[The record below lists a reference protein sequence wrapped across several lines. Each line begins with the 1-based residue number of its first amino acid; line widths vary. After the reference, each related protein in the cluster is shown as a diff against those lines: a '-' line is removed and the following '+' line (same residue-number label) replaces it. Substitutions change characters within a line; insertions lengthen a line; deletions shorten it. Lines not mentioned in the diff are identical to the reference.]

1 MAFSPLRLD
10 TIGTFPS
17 SLPGNFAGME
27 NPYLMS
33 PELSG
38 KFMGFDYGD
47 KDDKEDEPKE
57 NENGNRMTDY
67 EKEKLK
73 LMQESMEFRNYILSP
88 EYQDREYKR
97 ADDLAAAQM
106 ARAQEYGKE
115 AAMYGYL
122 YQGLPSQIAQ
132 TAFSKFAFAD
142 DALKGVQAA
151 YNKLDSAGAIRQP
164 QYMQLNA

>member
-38 KFMGFDYGD
+38 RFMGFDYD
-47 KDDKEDEPKE
+47 DENDKEDEPKE
-57 NENGNRMTDY
+57 
-67 EKEKLK
+67 KLNS
-73 LMQESMEFRNYILSP
+73 MQELLMRSYIDAQEEKKYYRSK
-88 EYQDREYKR
+88 EYLDGEYER
-97 ADDLAAAQM
+97 ADKLAAAQM

-151 YNKLDSAGAIRQP
+151 YNKLDLAGAIRQP

>member
-1 MAFSPLRLD
+1 MAFSPLRLN
-10 TIGTFPS
+10 TNTSFPNV
-17 SLPGNFAGME
+17 LPLDFAGQE

-38 KFMGFDYGD
+38 RFMGFFDDEEEEEEEEKD
-47 KDDKEDEPKE
+47 KD
-57 NENGNRMTDY
+57 NGMSKY
-67 EKEKLK
+67 EAEKIA
-73 LMQESMEFRNYILSP
+73 LMRDSMDFRNYMLSP

-115 AAMYGYL
+115 SAMYGYL

-132 TAFSKFAFAD
+132 AAFSKYAFRPEMV
-142 DALKGVQAA
+142 KGVQDA
-151 YNKLDSAGAIRQP
+151 YSRLNTQGAIKAP
-164 QYMQLNA
+164 QYMQINA

>member
-1 MAFSPLRLD
+1 MAFSPLRLN

-17 SLPGNFAGME
+17 ALPGNFAGME

-38 KFMGFDYGD
+38 RFMGFDYGD

-67 EKEKLK
+67 EKEKLGIMRDSID
-73 LMQESMEFRNYILSP
+73 LRNRLLSP
-88 EYQDREYKR
+88 EYQDAEYAR
-97 ADDLAAAQM
+97 ADKLAAAQM

-115 AAMYGYL
+115 SAMYGYL
-122 YQGLPSQIAQ
+122 YKGLPSQITQA
-132 TAFSKFAFAD
+132 AFSKYAFAPEMV
-142 DALKGVQAA
+142 KGVQDA
-151 YNKLDSAGAIRQP
+151 YSRLNLAGAIKTP
-164 QYMQLNA
+164 QYMAINA

>member
-17 SLPGNFAGME
+17 SLSGNFAGIE

-38 KFMGFDYGD
+38 RFMGFDYD
-47 KDDKEDEPKE
+47 DEDDKEDEPKE
-57 NENGNRMTDY
+57 
-67 EKEKLK
+67 KLNS
-73 LMQESMEFRNYILSP
+73 MQELLMRSYIDAQEEKKYYRSK
-88 EYQDREYKR
+88 EYLDGEYER
-97 ADDLAAAQM
+97 ADKLAAAQM

-122 YQGLPSQIAQ
+122 YKGLPSQITQA
-132 TAFSKFAFAD
+132 AFSKYAFAPEMV
-142 DALKGVQAA
+142 KGVQDA
-151 YNKLDSAGAIRQP
+151 YSRLNLAGAIKTP
-164 QYMQLNA
+164 QYMAINA

>member
-10 TIGTFPS
+10 TIGTYPS
-17 SLPGNFAGME
+17 SLPGNFAEMK

-38 KFMGFDYGD
+38 RFMGFDYD
-47 KDDKEDEPKE
+47 DEDDKEDEPKE

-73 LMQESMEFRNYILSP
+73 LMQESMKFRNYILSP

-115 AAMYGYL
+115 SAMYGYL
-122 YQGLPSQIAQ
+122 YKGLPSQITQA
-132 TAFSKFAFAD
+132 AFSKYAFAPEMV
-142 DALKGVQAA
+142 KGVQDA
-151 YNKLDSAGAIRQP
+151 YSRLNLAGAIKTP
-164 QYMQLNA
+164 QYMAINA